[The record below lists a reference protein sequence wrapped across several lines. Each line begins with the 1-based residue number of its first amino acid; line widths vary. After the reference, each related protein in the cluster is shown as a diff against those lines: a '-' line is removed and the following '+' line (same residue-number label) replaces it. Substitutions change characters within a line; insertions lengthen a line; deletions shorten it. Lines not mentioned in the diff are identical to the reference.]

1 MPKPITKERLQ
12 LLKQERKLMNDK
24 KRARRE
30 AREAVEREE
39 RKKKRILRYREMHKD
54 AQREYNRRYYKK
66 THPSSPLQ
74 PLKKEKDKQETILQ
88 SLYQRREELLQQQP
102 NNQQLLAINQF
113 NINITLK
120 KLKGIEEEIKQLEI

>member
-1 MPKPITKERLQ
+1 
-12 LLKQERKLMNDK
+12 MNDK

-54 AQREYNRRYYKK
+54 AQREYNRRHYMK

-74 PLKKEKDKQETILQ
+74 PLKKEKNKQETILQ

-113 NINITLK
+113 NINIALK
-120 KLKGIEEEIKQLEI
+120 KLKSIEEEIKQLEM